1 MARLSL
7 RDSMQLKSGARWTRK
22 SSGWM
27 ALAVMSGAL
36 LCLWPSVA
44 SARSVKDAQ
53 AAFDKKQYQDAL
65 DLIEQVVKEKGPQP
79 ETRRLKIRSFI
90 NLGKPKEALVEY
102 ERLEQG
108 HTQDDPALLKE
119 VSLGFVTV
127 LVKDMREQMRG
138 AAYTAL
144 KDVDSPETIPF
155 LEDGLS
161 DGSGL
166 VRALAAEALGKLEAG
181 RRSPRLRNALEDQA
195 GLVKATVLKALGKS
209 GDRSVI
215 PLLERALKDEQPAV
229 RLAAAGAL
237 YHTGQTAMWETVRQ
251 AASAQNPE
259 ERATALRLVGELKD
273 ARGLEILLEA
283 VTHTQPSVRG
293 AAASALGDLGKV
305 QGIPAL
311 EHALEDKIPAVKTSA
326 AISLGELGVKD
337 SLVGLRKAL
346 ADPNPVVKA
355 AVVSAL
361 LRVGEPFEAIGSEL
375 YELAQNNDPGTR
387 SAAGKAVGRAHGAN
401 RKAGIEF
408 LTGMLK
414 DPIPRPRIAAAR
426 ALGQIGGAEV
436 LPILKAALHDE
447 DDAVRATVGGAI
459 ARVLGHAKLSSNH
472 AKS

>member
-1 MARLSL
+1 MH
-7 RDSMQLKSGARWTRK
+7 LKIGSSRTWA
-22 SSGWM
+22 SSGWI
-27 ALAVMSGAL
+27 AAAIISWLLSGY
-36 LCLWPSVA
+36 LWPAVA
-44 SARSVKDAQ
+44 SARSMKEAQ
-53 AAFDKKQYQDAL
+53 AAFDKKQYQEAL
-65 DLIEQVVKEKGPQP
+65 DLTEQIVKEKGPQP
-79 ETRRLKIRSFI
+79 ETRRLKIHSFI
-90 NLGKPKEALVEY
+90 HIGKPKEALAEY
-102 ERLEQG
+102 EQLMQG
-108 HTQDDPALLKE
+108 RPQDDPVLLKE
-119 VSLGFVTV
+119 VALGFVTV

-144 KDVDSPETIPF
+144 KDVDSSETIPY

-195 GLVKATVLKALGKS
+195 GLVKATVLKVLGKS

-215 PLLERALKDEQPAV
+215 PLLERAFKDEQPAV

-237 YHTGQTAMWETVRQ
+237 YHTGQTAMWDRVRE
-251 AASAQNPE
+251 AASAHNPE
-259 ERATALRLVGELKD
+259 ERATALRLIGELKD

-283 VTHTQPSVRG
+283 VTHAQPSVRG

-305 QGIPAL
+305 QGLPAL

-337 SLVGLRKAL
+337 SLAPLRKAL

-361 LRVGEPFEAIGSEL
+361 LRVGEPFEAVGSEL

-387 SAAGKAVGRAHGAN
+387 SAAGKAVGRAHGVN
-401 RKAGIEF
+401 SKAGIEF
-408 LTGMLK
+408 LAGMLK

-426 ALGQIGGAEV
+426 ALGQIGGADV

-447 DDAVRATVGGAI
+447 DDAVRATAGGAI
-459 ARVLGHAKLSSNH
+459 ARVIGQSRPASNQ

>member
-1 MARLSL
+1 MHLKASERWAR
-7 RDSMQLKSGARWTRK
+7 T

-27 ALAVMSGAL
+27 ALVIMSGTL
-36 LCLWPSVA
+36 VCLWPAAA
-44 SARSVKDAQ
+44 SARSVKEAQ
-53 AAFDKKQYQDAL
+53 AAFDKKQYQETL
-65 DLIEQVVKEKGPQP
+65 DLIEQIVKEKGPQP
-79 ETRRLKIRSFI
+79 ETKRLKIRSLI
-90 NLGKPKEALVEY
+90 HVGKPKDALTEY
-102 ERLEQG
+102 DQLRQG
-108 HTQDDPALLKE
+108 LTQDDPILLRE
-119 VSLGFVTV
+119 LGIGFATV

-166 VRALAAEALGKLEAG
+166 VRALAAEALGKLEG
-181 RRSPRLRNALEDQA
+181 GWRSPRLRNALEDQA
-195 GLVKATVLKALGKS
+195 GLVKATVLKVLGKS

-215 PLLERALKDEQPAV
+215 PLLEKALKDEQPVV

-237 YHTGQTAMWETVRQ
+237 YHTGRTEMWVTVRQ

-259 ERATALRLVGELKD
+259 ERATALRLIGELKD

-305 QGIPAL
+305 QGVPAL
-311 EHALEDKIPAVKTSA
+311 ERALEDKIPAVKTSA

-337 SLVGLRKAL
+337 SLVPLRKAL

-361 LRVGEPFEAIGSEL
+361 LRVGEPFEAVGSEL

-387 SAAGKAVGRAHGAN
+387 SAVGKAVGRAHGVN

-408 LTGMLK
+408 LAGMLK

-436 LPILKAALHDE
+436 LPILKASLHDE
-447 DDAVRATVGGAI
+447 DDAVRATAGGAI
-459 ARVLGHAKLSSNH
+459 ARVLGHTKLSANP

>member
-1 MARLSL
+1 MH
-7 RDSMQLKSGARWTRK
+7 LKIGSGRTWA
-22 SSGWM
+22 SSGWI
-27 ALAVMSGAL
+27 AAAIISWL
-36 LCLWPSVA
+36 LLGYLWPAAA
-44 SARSVKDAQ
+44 SARTMKEAQ
-53 AAFDKKQYQDAL
+53 AAFDKKQYQEAL
-65 DLIEQVVKEKGPQP
+65 DLAEQVVKEKGPQP
-79 ETRRLKIRSFI
+79 ETRRLKIHSFI
-90 NLGKPKEALVEY
+90 HIGKPKEALAEY
-102 ERLEQG
+102 EQLMQGRL
-108 HTQDDPALLKE
+108 QDDPVLLKE
-119 VSLGFVTV
+119 VALGFVTV
-127 LVKDMREQMRG
+127 LLKDMREQMRG

-144 KDVDSPETIPF
+144 KDVDSPETIPY

-195 GLVKATVLKALGKS
+195 GLVKATVLKVLGKS

-215 PLLERALKDEQPAV
+215 PLLERAIKDEQPVV

-237 YHTGQTAMWETVRQ
+237 YHTGQTAMWDRVRE
-251 AASAQNPE
+251 AASAHNPE
-259 ERATALRLVGELKD
+259 ERATALRLIGELKD

-283 VTHTQPSVRG
+283 VTHAQPSVRG

-305 QGIPAL
+305 QGLPAL

-337 SLVGLRKAL
+337 SLAPLRKAL

-361 LRVGEPFEAIGSEL
+361 LRVGEPFEAVGFEL

-387 SAAGKAVGRAHGAN
+387 SAAGKAVGRAHGVN
-401 RKAGIEF
+401 SKAGIKF
-408 LTGMLK
+408 LAGMLK

-426 ALGQIGGAEV
+426 ALGQIGGADV

-447 DDAVRATVGGAI
+447 DDAVRATAGGAI
-459 ARVLGHAKLSSNH
+459 ARVIGQSRPASNQ

>member
-1 MARLSL
+1 MALQRES
-7 RDSMQLKSGARWTRK
+7 RWLGTM
-22 SSGWM
+22 SGWM
-27 ALAVMSGAL
+27 AAAL
-36 LCLWPSVA
+36 VTGVCLCLSPSAA
-44 SARSVKDAQ
+44 SARSLKEAQ
-53 AAFDKKQYQDAL
+53 AAFDKKQYQETL
-65 DLIEQVVKEKGPQP
+65 DLVEQVTKEQGPQP
-79 ETRRLKIRSFI
+79 DALRLKTRSLIF
-90 NLGKPKEALVEY
+90 LGKPKDALVEY
-102 ERLEQG
+102 ERLEQDSK
-108 HTQDDPALLKE
+108 HEDRTLLKE
-119 VSLGFVTV
+119 VALGFVYV

-144 KDVDSPETIPF
+144 KDVDSPETIAA

-181 RRSPRLRNALEDQA
+181 RRSSRLRNALEDQA
-195 GLVKATVLKALGKS
+195 GLVKATVLKVLGKS

-215 PLLERALKDEQPAV
+215 PLLEKALKDEQPAV

-237 YHTGQTAMWETVRQ
+237 YHMGQTAMWDTILK
-251 AASAQNPE
+251 AASAPNPE
-259 ERATALRLVGELKD
+259 ERATALRMVGELKD
-273 ARGLEILLEA
+273 PRGLSVLQEA
-283 VTHTQPSVRG
+283 ITNTQPSVRG

-337 SLVGLRKAL
+337 SLVPLRKAL

-361 LRVGEPFEAIGSEL
+361 LRVEEPFESIGEEL
-375 YELAQNNDPGTR
+375 YELAQNHDPGTR
-387 SAAGKAVGRAHGAN
+387 SAAGKAAGRAHGAN
-401 RKAGIEF
+401 KKAAIEF
-408 LTGMLK
+408 LSGMLK

-426 ALGQIGGAEV
+426 SLGQIGGEEI
-436 LPILKAALHDE
+436 LPLLKLALHDD

-459 ARVLGHAKLSSNH
+459 ARILNH
-472 AKS
+472 AKPSPNRAKS

>member
-1 MARLSL
+1 MVVCLSGTIL
-7 RDSMQLKSGARWTRK
+7 SVG
-22 SSGWM
+22 
-27 ALAVMSGAL
+27 
-36 LCLWPSVA
+36 PPVA
-44 SARSVKDAQ
+44 SAVSVREAQ
-53 AAFDKKQYQDAL
+53 SAFDKKQYQAAL
-65 DLIEQVVKEKGPQP
+65 DLVEQIVKEKGPQP
-79 ETRRLKIRSFI
+79 ETRRLKVRSLV

-102 ERLEQG
+102 EQLEQG
-108 HTQDDPALLKE
+108 SKQDDPALLKE
-119 VSLGFVTV
+119 VALGFVYV

-144 KDVDSPETIPF
+144 KDVDAPETIPA

-166 VRALAAEALGKLEAG
+166 VRALAAEALGKLDAG

-195 GLVKATVLKALGKS
+195 GLVKTAVLKVLGKS

-215 PLLERALKDEQPAV
+215 PLLEKAFKDEQPAV

-251 AASAQNPE
+251 AASAHNPE
-259 ERATALRLVGELKD
+259 ERATALRLIGDLKD
-273 ARGLEILLEA
+273 ARGLAILLEA
-283 VTHTQPSVRG
+283 ITHTQPSVRG

-311 EHALEDKIPAVKTSA
+311 EQALQDKIPAVKTSA

-337 SLVGLRKAL
+337 SLAVLRNAL

-361 LRVGEPFEAIGSEL
+361 LRVGEPFDGVGTEL
-375 YELAQNNDPGTR
+375 YELAQNTDPGTR
-387 SAAGKAVGRAHGAN
+387 SAAAKAVARAHGAN
-401 RKAGIEF
+401 TKAGVEF
-408 LTGMLK
+408 LAGMLK

-426 ALGQIGGAEV
+426 ALGHIGGWEV

-447 DDAVRATVGGAI
+447 DDAVRATAGGAI
-459 ARVLGHAKLSSNH
+459 ARIVGHVKRPSPS

>member
-1 MARLSL
+1 
-7 RDSMQLKSGARWTRK
+7 MQLKPGTRTWK
-22 SSGWM
+22 SSGLV
-27 ALAVMSGAL
+27 ALVTLAGTL
-36 LCLWPSVA
+36 LCLWPPVV
-44 SARSVKDAQ
+44 SARTVKEAQ
-53 AAFDKKQYQDAL
+53 AAFDKRQYQETL
-65 DLIEQVVKEKGPQP
+65 DVIEQIVKDKGPQP
-79 ETRRLKIRSFI
+79 ETRRLKVRSLLH
-90 NLGKPKEALVEY
+90 LGKPKEALTEY
-102 ERLEQG
+102 EQLAQG
-108 HTQDDPALLKE
+108 LTPDDPILLKE
-119 VSLGFVTV
+119 VGIGFAAV

-144 KDVDSPETIPF
+144 KDVDAPETIPL

-195 GLVKATVLKALGKS
+195 GLVKAAVLKVLGKS

-215 PLLERALKDEQPAV
+215 PLLERALKDEQPVV

-259 ERATALRLVGELKD
+259 ERATALRLIGELKD
-273 ARGLEILLEA
+273 ARGLDVLLEA
-283 VTHTQPSVRG
+283 VTHQQPSVRG

-311 EHALEDKIPAVKTSA
+311 ERALEDKIPAVRTSA

-337 SLVGLRKAL
+337 SLVPLRKAL

-361 LRVGEPFEAIGSEL
+361 LRIGEPFDAVASEL
-375 YELAQNNDPGTR
+375 YDLAQNNDPGTR
-387 SAAGKAVGRAHGAN
+387 SAVGKAMGRAHGAN
-401 RKAGIEF
+401 RKAAIEF
-408 LTGMLK
+408 LAGMLK
-414 DPIPRPRIAAAR
+414 DPLPRPRIAAAR
-426 ALGQIGGAEV
+426 ALGQIGGGSV

-447 DDAVRATVGGAI
+447 DDAVRATAGGAI
-459 ARVLGHAKLSSNH
+459 ARVIGHTTQVSNP

>member
-1 MARLSL
+1 MW
-7 RDSMQLKSGARWTRK
+7 KP
-22 SSGWM
+22 SGWI
-27 ALAVMSGAL
+27 ALTVLWGTW
-36 LCLWPSVA
+36 LCVVPPMV
-44 SARSVKDAQ
+44 SARTVKEAQ
-53 AAFDKKQYQDAL
+53 AAFERKQYQETL
-65 DLIEQVVKEKGPQP
+65 DYIEQIVKEKGPQP
-79 ETRRLKIRSFI
+79 ETRRLKIRSLI
-90 NLGKPKEALVEY
+90 QLGKPKDALAEY
-102 ERLEQG
+102 EQLTQG
-108 HTQDDPALLKE
+108 LTQDDPVLLRE
-119 VSLGFVTV
+119 VGIGFAAV

-144 KDVDSPETIPF
+144 KDVDSPETIPL

-195 GLVKATVLKALGKS
+195 GLVKATVLKVLGKS

-215 PLLERALKDEQPAV
+215 PLLERAIKDEQPVV

-237 YHTGQTAMWETVRQ
+237 YHTGQTAMWDRVRQ

-259 ERATALRLVGELKD
+259 ERATALRLIGELKD
-273 ARGLEILLEA
+273 ARGLDILLEA

-311 EHALEDKIPAVKTSA
+311 ERALEDKIPAVKTSA

-337 SLVGLRKAL
+337 SLVPLRKAL

-361 LRVGEPFEAIGSEL
+361 LRVGEPFDAVGSEL
-375 YELAQNNDPGTR
+375 YDLAQNNDPGTR
-387 SAAGKAVGRAHGAN
+387 SAVGKAVGRAHGTN
-401 RKAGIEF
+401 TKAAIEF
-408 LTGMLK
+408 LAGMLK

-426 ALGQIGGAEV
+426 ALGQIGSAEV
-436 LPILKAALHDE
+436 LPILKVALHDE
-447 DDAVRATVGGAI
+447 DDAVRATAGGAI
-459 ARVLGHAKLSSNH
+459 ARVLGHAKYSSH
-472 AKS
+472 PAKP